1 MIEMNRHGTT
11 ILRWLVAAS
20 HAQHSCMRLRAER
33 ERLVDPCKTTEDRPV
48 DDQGRYFAIVFYWI
62 LSIDRHLSVSPTAS
76 VHKVLSRCRHSLA
89 TIYGAMQQTIRN
101 TQVTAQ
107 PCQHWYLVEEN
118 REGKLVNAGF
128 YVKVER
134 NKTACLELQQP
145 MLVASAA
152 VVASM
157 ATVLRRLSGLSRH
170 RNVHLLDSDLIY
182 YAVASV
188 NCRRHD
194 VS

>member
-1 MIEMNRHGTT
+1 
-11 ILRWLVAAS
+11 
-20 HAQHSCMRLRAER
+20 MRLRAER
-33 ERLVDPCKTTEDRPV
+33 KRLVDPCKTTEDRSIIR
-48 DDQGRYFAIVFYWI
+48 GGTLLLYSIGFC
-62 LSIDRHLSVSPTAS
+62 LSTDICRSVRLLLYTRFCLAAGTA
-76 VHKVLSRCRHSLA
+76 LA
-89 TIYGAMQQTIRN
+89 TIHGAMQQTIKY
-101 TQVTAQ
+101 TQVIAQ

-118 REGKLVNAGF
+118 RGGELVNAGF
-128 YVKVER
+128 YAKVER

-152 VVASM
+152 AVASV

-182 YAVASV
+182 HAVASV

>member
-1 MIEMNRHGTT
+1 LIPAKQQKVDQSMIRGGTLLSHSIGFCLST
-11 ILRWLVAAS
+11 DICRSVRLLLYTRFRPAA
-20 HAQHSCMRLRAER
+20 
-33 ERLVDPCKTTEDRPV
+33 
-48 DDQGRYFAIVFYWI
+48 G
-62 LSIDRHLSVSPTAS
+62 TA
-76 VHKVLSRCRHSLA
+76 LA
-89 TIYGAMQQTIRN
+89 TVHGVMQQTIKH
-101 TQVTAQ
+101 TQVIAQ

-118 REGKLVNAGF
+118 REGKLVDAGF
-128 YVKVER
+128 YAKVER

-152 VVASM
+152 AVASM

-182 YAVASV
+182 HAVASV

>member
-1 MIEMNRHGTT
+1 M
-11 ILRWLVAAS
+11 
-20 HAQHSCMRLRAER
+20 
-33 ERLVDPCKTTEDRPV
+33 VDPRKTIEGRPV
-48 DDQGRYFAIVFYWI
+48 GTL
-62 LSIDRHLSVSPTAS
+62 LSHSIGFCLSTVVCRSVRLLLYTRFRPAAGTA
-76 VHKVLSRCRHSLA
+76 LA
-89 TIYGAMQQTIRN
+89 TIHGANYATNNKKYSI
-101 TQVTAQ
+101 AQ
-107 PCQHWYLVEEN
+107 PCQHLYLAEEN
-118 REGKLVNAGF
+118 REGQLVNAGF
-128 YVKVER
+128 YAIVEL

-152 VVASM
+152 AVVSV

-182 YAVASV
+182 HAVASV